1 MNKKRVIIHII
12 TPIVLS
18 IISYFISISFI
29 FKIPDPS
36 GVGYVPETYLFA
48 FILAMFVLGVSAIVS
63 AILYVGRK
71 RNGVFQTNGEEVVI
85 DGTCNIEYVP
95 LCGECYLKKVKKI
108 NFKKVK
114 GEIQGE
120 NRN

>member
-1 MNKKRVIIHII
+1 MNKNRVIIHII

-71 RNGVFQTNGEEVVI
+71 RKNN
-85 DGTCNIEYVP
+85 
-95 LCGECYLKKVKKI
+95 
-108 NFKKVK
+108 
-114 GEIQGE
+114 
-120 NRN
+120 

>member
-29 FKIPDPS
+29 FKIPAP
-36 GVGYVPETYLFA
+36 GGGYTIETYLFA
-48 FILAMFVLGVSAIVS
+48 FILAMFILGVSAIVS

-71 RNGVFQTNGEEVVI
+71 RKNN
-85 DGTCNIEYVP
+85 
-95 LCGECYLKKVKKI
+95 
-108 NFKKVK
+108 
-114 GEIQGE
+114 
-120 NRN
+120 